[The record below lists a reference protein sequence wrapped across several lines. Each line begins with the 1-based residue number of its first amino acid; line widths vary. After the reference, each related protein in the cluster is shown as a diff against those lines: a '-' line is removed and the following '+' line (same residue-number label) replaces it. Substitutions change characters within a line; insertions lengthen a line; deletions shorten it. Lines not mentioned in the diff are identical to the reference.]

1 MSDFRPGNTKHE
13 EGHYPR
19 ARRSAW
25 YSSRASLSRG
35 CGCEAAE
42 LNRLLKKICREA
54 GLNEIVETN
63 GGTPNRVSRKKVATA
78 VNVAEVY
85 TKYEIGRYIVEDEQ
99 EENYKAA
106 YGKQVLP
113 NLSRR
118 LNEKFGD
125 GWSLETLKKCRM
137 FYSVYT
143 PSGKRSTLLT
153 KSSKSKKS
161 SDLVHTVDQIQNAPA
176 EPHKFVLSWSHYL
189 VLMRVD
195 NPDARSFYE
204 IECAK
209 QNWTVRSSRSSRS
222 RLSESCA

>member
-1 MSDFRPGNTKHE
+1 METKDIAPVGTDALFEKISALIE
-13 EGHYPR
+13 E
-19 ARRSAW
+19 
-25 YSSRASLSRG
+25 
-35 CGCEAAE
+35 
-42 LNRLLKKICREA
+42 
-54 GLNEIVETN
+54 
-63 GGTPNRVSRKKVATA
+63 SRKRVATA

-99 EENYKAA
+99 EGNYKAA

-143 PSGKRSTLLT
+143 PSEKRSTLLT
-153 KSSKSKKS
+153 KSSKSQKS
-161 SDLVHTVDQIQNAPA
+161 LDLVHTVDQIQNAPA

-204 IECAK
+204 IE
-209 QNWTVRSSRSSRS
+209 
-222 RLSESCA
+222 